1 MRVFLIKH
9 KGASIWQNMYFDRQI
24 EFSNNNRIQL
34 GILFFKK
41 KDAEAYLK
49 TLTFHDL
56 YEVVGATVDK
66 SSADNRKYN

>member
-9 KGASIWQNMYFDRQI
+9 KGASIWQNMYFDRQVT
-24 EFSNNNRIQL
+24 FSNDNKIPI

-49 TLTFHDL
+49 TLNLHDL